1 MANIEQKYAKAL
13 FDVALDT
20 NTLEEMYEDFSAI
33 NESVQPYISQFKAI
47 DQNPQQTNEQRH
59 HFVGI
64 VFGGANKYLYN
75 MFMVLANN
83 RHLSI
88 IGKVFEVFNSLYNK
102 YYNQDTAVVESVY
115 ELSDEQL
122 TQIENVIKDRTNLDK
137 VMIENKINPSL
148 IGGVRITVDTT
159 VMDASIENELK
170 NMKQQMLR

>member
-1 MANIEQKYAKAL
+1 
-13 FDVALDT
+13 
-20 NTLEEMYEDFSAI
+20 
-33 NESVQPYISQFKAI
+33 
-47 DQNPQQTNEQRH
+47 
-59 HFVGI
+59 
-64 VFGGANKYLYN
+64 